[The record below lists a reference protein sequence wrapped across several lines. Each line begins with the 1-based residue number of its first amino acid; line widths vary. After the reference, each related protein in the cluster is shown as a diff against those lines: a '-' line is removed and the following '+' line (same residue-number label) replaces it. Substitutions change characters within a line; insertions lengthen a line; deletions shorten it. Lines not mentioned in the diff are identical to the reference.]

1 MKVRTQLVV
10 AFLLLSVVPLSALVL
25 YSYATSQQAF
35 RQAVASE
42 SQVLAE
48 EIGERLTSVRQ
59 DLSRRLESLS
69 MLPVRVLVSSEEDEA
84 DPRVLVTRSE
94 LVAYID

>member
-10 AFLLLSVVPLSALVL
+10 AFLLLSVVPLAVLVL
-25 YSYATSQQAF
+25 YSYGTSLQAC

-48 EIGERLTSVRQ
+48 EMSERLRSVRQ
-59 DLSRRLESLS
+59 DLGQRLESLS
-69 MLPVRVLVSSEEDEA
+69 ALPVRVLVSSEEDEA
-84 DPRVLVTRSE
+84 NPTQVYTE
-94 LVAYID
+94 LMAQM